1 MKTQAAAFLARHNM
15 YYEQMPFDDLVER
28 FESEMKRGLT
38 GEESSLYMLP
48 TYTRVHGE
56 PARHEPVL
64 VMDAGGSNLRAARMH
79 FDGNGRPVVEEMRKC
94 RMPGAGD
101 EIPAEEMFERM
112 AALALE
118 VCGEA
123 KRACISFSYVFDALP
138 DGDGR
143 IHRLCKEVHVRGIEG
158 SRVTAPLEAA
168 MQRLG
173 APGQRR
179 WTLIND
185 SVGTLL
191 GGMAQADR
199 SRYDDYIGFIV
210 GTGTNSCCI
219 LPAESITKDPAAMA
233 FGGDMIVNLESG
245 CFDKLLQG
253 TADREIDA
261 NSELPGDHVAE
272 KMIGGEYFPH
282 LLKKTLLLAAEEGLL
297 SSRAAENLAKLTVK
311 SLHIDQLCLDP
322 MGDHPIGNAMTAEAE
337 RQFAFAAAEL
347 LLNRAARIVAG
358 SLCAILRRRALPRGS
373 RVCICADG
381 TTFRKNPLLRPT
393 VEDYLAHSAGARL
406 GIETEFLFTEDAT
419 AKGCAWAGLTG
430 NL

>member
-15 YYEQMPFDDLVER
+15 YFEQMPFDDLIQR
-28 FESEMKRGLT
+28 FSGEMARGLA

-48 TYTRVHGE
+48 TYTGVHGE

-79 FDGNGRPVVEEMRKC
+79 FDDAGHPVVDEMRKC

-101 EIPAEEMFERM
+101 EISAEEMFERM

-123 KRACISFSYVFDALP
+123 RRACISFSYVFDALP
-138 DGDGR
+138 NGDGR
-143 IHRLCKEVHVRGIEG
+143 IHRLCKEVHVKGIEG
-158 SRVTAPLEAA
+158 SLVTAPLEAA
-168 MQRLG
+168 MKKLG
-173 APGQRR
+173 APGERR

-199 SRYDDYIGFIV
+199 SRFDDYIGFIV
-210 GTGTNSCCI
+210 GTGTNACCC
-219 LPAESITKDPAAMA
+219 LDAKTITKDPASLT
-233 FGGDMIVNLESG
+233 FEGDMIVNLESG

-253 TADREIDA
+253 TVDRYIDE
-261 NSELPGDHVAE
+261 NSEVPGDHVAE

-282 LLKKTLLLAAEEGLL
+282 LLKRTLLLAEKEGLL
-297 SSRAAENLAKLTVK
+297 SSQAAENLASFKVR

-322 MGDHPIGNAMTAEAE
+322 QGDNPIANAMTNEAE
-337 RQFAFAAAEL
+337 RTFALAITEL
-347 LLNRAARIVAG
+347 LLERAARIVAAC
-358 SLCAILRRRALPRGS
+358 LCAILHRRRLPRGS

-381 TTFRKNPLLRPT
+381 TTFRKNPLLRPR
-393 VEDYLAHSAGARL
+393 VEAYLAQGAQRIL
-406 GIETEFLFTEDAT
+406 GVDTEFLFAEDAT
-419 AKGCAWAGLTG
+419 AMGCAWAGLS
-430 NL
+430 

>member
-1 MKTQAAAFLARHNM
+1 MKKQAAAFLARHDM
-15 YYEQMPFDDLVER
+15 HYEQMPFGELMDR
-28 FESEMKRGLT
+28 FSDEMARGLA
-38 GEESSLYMLP
+38 GESSSLFMLP
-48 TYTRVHGE
+48 TYTGVHGE
-56 PARHEPVL
+56 PARHESVL

-79 FDGNGRPVVEEMRKC
+79 FDDSGKPVVDEMRKC

-101 EIPAEEMFERM
+101 EIDAEEMFARM

-118 VCGEA
+118 VCGDA

-138 DGDGR
+138 NGDGR

-158 SRVTAPLEAA
+158 SPVTAPLEAA

-173 APGQRR
+173 APGERR

-199 SRYDDYIGFIV
+199 SRFDDYIGFIV
-210 GTGTNSCCI
+210 GTGTNSCCC
-219 LPAESITKDPAAMA
+219 LRAETITKSPEAMA

-253 TADREIDA
+253 TVDRDIDQ
-261 NSELPGDHVAE
+261 NSEVPGDHVAE
-272 KMIGGEYFPH
+272 KMISGEYFPH
-282 LLKKTLLLAAEEGLL
+282 LLKKTLLLAEKEGLL
-297 SSRAAENLAKLTVK
+297 SAQAAENLAAFTVK

-322 MGDHPIGNAMTAEAE
+322 QGDNPISNAMTSKGE
-337 RQFAFAAAEL
+337 RQVAFAVAEL
-347 LLNRAARIVAG
+347 LLERAARIVAAC
-358 SLCAILRRRALPRGS
+358 LCAILRRRALPRGS

-381 TTFRKNPLLRPT
+381 TTFRKNPLLRPM
-393 VEDYLAHSAGARL
+393 VERYLAKGAGEAL
-406 GIETEFLFTEDAT
+406 GVETEFLFTEDAT
-419 AKGCAWAGLTG
+419 AKGCAWAGLC
-430 NL
+430 